1 MSFNEGENWQKL
13 QLNLP
18 VVPVTDLTIQD
29 NDLIA
34 ATAGR
39 AFWILDDLSAI
50 QQAGSLD
57 KNSKTRLFKPKNTIK
72 LDAPSVPEPIPGLGQ
87 NPSTGLILDYFLPE
101 NMDSSKVVI
110 EITDLSGKKIRTLD
124 NQKDKAFVKYEGGPA
139 EKQVIPSKKGLN
151 RTSWDLRKESAVGIS
166 KVFVN
171 GDYRG
176 ALVAPNTFKIKL
188 IAGKDTSFSEAV
200 VLPDPRLKATAADF
214 EAQEKFLSQIE
225 SNVADIHQSVINMR
239 KVKAQLESYMTLLKE
254 KKEFAEI
261 QDQGK
266 GILKKI
272 NDWENN
278 LISSKQETFQDVIN
292 FPNRLNAEFL
302 DLKSRA
308 DSHNPALTL
317 GAKTRLHDLQQ
328 EWNKQKD
335 NLNKIIK
342 EEIARFNDLY
352 KQKALP
358 ALILEK

>member
-1 MSFNEGENWQKL
+1 
-13 QLNLP
+13 
-18 VVPVTDLTIQD
+18 
-29 NDLIA
+29 
-34 ATAGR
+34 
-39 AFWILDDLSAI
+39 
-50 QQAGSLD
+50 
-57 KNSKTRLFKPKNTIK
+57 
-72 LDAPSVPEPIPGLGQ
+72 
-87 NPSTGLILDYFLPE
+87 
-101 NMDSSKVVI
+101 
-110 EITDLSGKKIRTLD
+110 
-124 NQKDKAFVKYEGGPA
+124 
-139 EKQVIPSKKGLN
+139 
-151 RTSWDLRKESAVGIS
+151 
-166 KVFVN
+166 
-171 GDYRG
+171 
-176 ALVAPNTFKIKL
+176 
-188 IAGKDTSFSEAV
+188 V

-254 KKEFAEI
+254 KKEFSEI
-261 QDQGK
+261 LDQGK

-317 GAKTRLHDLQQ
+317 GTKTRLYDLQQ